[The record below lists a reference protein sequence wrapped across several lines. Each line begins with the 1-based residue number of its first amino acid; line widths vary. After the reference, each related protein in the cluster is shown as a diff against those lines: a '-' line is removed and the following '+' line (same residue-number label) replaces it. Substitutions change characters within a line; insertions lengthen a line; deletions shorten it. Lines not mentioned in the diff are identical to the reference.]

1 MAVCDFCKEFKI
13 IYTMKKKIAILATN
27 GFEEIELTS
36 PKKALEDAGAT
47 VHIISPSGESIRAWN
62 DGNWSETYKVDHA
75 VSDVSASDY
84 NSLMLP
90 GGVLNPDQLRQ
101 DDASIGFIKDF
112 FKQHKPVSAICH
124 GIQPLID
131 ADVLNGRKLTSYPSL
146 QKDIENA
153 GGNWV
158 NEEVVVDEGFTTS
171 RTPDDLDAFNAKL
184 VEEVK
189 EGKHEEQHA

>member
-1 MAVCDFCKEFKI
+1 
-13 IYTMKKKIAILATN
+13 MKKKVAILATN
-27 GFEEIELTS
+27 GFEEVELTS
-36 PKKALEDAGAT
+36 PKKALEDAGAE
-47 VHIISPSGESIRAWN
+47 VHIVSPEAVSIKAWN
-62 DGNWSETYKVDHA
+62 KDNWGDTYKVDKQ
-75 VSDVSASDY
+75 VSEVSASDY

-90 GGVLNPDQLRQ
+90 GGVMNPDQLRMN
-101 DDASIGFIKDF
+101 DDAVSFIRDF
-112 FKQHKPVSAICH
+112 FKQGKPVSAICH

-131 ADVLNGRKLTSYPSL
+131 ADVLEGRKLTSYPSL
-146 QKDIENA
+146 RKDVMNA

-158 NEEVVVDEGFTTS
+158 DEEVVVDQGFTTS